1 MQIYCCS
8 REFLKPYFHI
18 LYLGNNQGSD
28 KENDHEETNA
38 VKKEIPKTYS
48 KTNAVQK
55 VLSTKNGTLQMSTTS
70 STNDRYI
77 LI

>member
-1 MQIYCCS
+1 MQIYCCR
-8 REFLKPYFHI
+8 REFLKLYFHI

-28 KENDHEETNA
+28 KENDHEEPNA